1 MKLLLV
7 YFAYLLISS
16 WLTYRVGN
24 SLHTH
29 GRPWIIN
36 LIGAN
41 DLADKLND
49 MLLLGYRL
57 VNIGYILMTLLQG
70 GLVAD
75 ELPVIME
82 FFSHKLGLILLI
94 LAWLHY
100 QNIIGLII
108 FSKLKS
114 KYKWQI

>member
-1 MKLLLV
+1 MKLFLI
-7 YFAYLLISS
+7 YFTYLLISS
-16 WLTYRVGN
+16 WLTYKVGN

-36 LIGAN
+36 LIGAS
-41 DLADKLND
+41 DLADKVND

-70 GLVAD
+70 ASAAD
-75 ELPVIME
+75 ELYTLME
-82 FFSHKLGLILLI
+82 FFSRKLGLILLI